1 MNKIYNYI
9 NKNKDFLLSLIFFFF
24 GFVGY
29 YSGYYFLIYFTSIH
43 FLILIIKKNSPT
55 VNKLLENFKND
66 QIIIKNH
73 YKKDFLF
80 IYYIIL
86 FIKIITFLM
95 YFYLYWFYISIEEN
109 KIDWNNI
116 NSLEEYSSICNFVFI
131 INCIFVLALFLDL
144 FIRQYIVLYKNHTVS
159 STFINFCYNCIVI
172 GGPALG
178 TLHMT
183 SYFIGISPN
192 LITNTY
198 QIYSPIGRGYGVW
211 SSGQIFQIDY
221 LKTQLGGDFD
231 YKELIDQNKMVDPK
245 KLENYAESKNITIT
259 MNKDIIE
266 SSLKND
272 K

>member
-95 YFYLYWFYISIEEN
+95 YFYLY
-109 KIDWNNI
+109 
-116 NSLEEYSSICNFVFI
+116 
-131 INCIFVLALFLDL
+131 
-144 FIRQYIVLYKNHTVS
+144 
-159 STFINFCYNCIVI
+159 
-172 GGPALG
+172 
-178 TLHMT
+178 
-183 SYFIGISPN
+183 
-192 LITNTY
+192 
-198 QIYSPIGRGYGVW
+198 
-211 SSGQIFQIDY
+211 
-221 LKTQLGGDFD
+221 
-231 YKELIDQNKMVDPK
+231 
-245 KLENYAESKNITIT
+245 
-259 MNKDIIE
+259 
-266 SSLKND
+266 
-272 K
+272 